1 MLQQAKEG
9 VLGGLDED
17 DDFVI
22 DAAAETGQAEAALAS
37 WLQGVLTQTP
47 TGAGV
52 LAQRLFQAGL
62 TRARMVEAA
71 AHPGGF
77 QALCELLTASELGLQ
92 AGERLAL
99 ASAAMRERVVDAP
112 PA

>member
-1 MLQQAKEG
+1 M
-9 VLGGLDED
+9 
-17 DDFVI
+17 
-22 DAAAETGQAEAALAS
+22 QAEAALAS

-77 QALCELLTASELGLQ
+77 QALGELLTASELGLQ

-112 PA
+112 PVNASAV